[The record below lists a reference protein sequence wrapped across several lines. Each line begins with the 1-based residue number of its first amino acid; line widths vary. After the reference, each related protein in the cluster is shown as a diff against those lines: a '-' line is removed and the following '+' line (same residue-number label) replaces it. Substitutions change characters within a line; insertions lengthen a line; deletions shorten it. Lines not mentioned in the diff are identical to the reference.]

1 MNTTE
6 QLERLVSLRDQG
18 DLSEAEFEKAKAKLL
33 SDEQVDTESVE
44 TDSGSANISKAIP
57 GLWPAV
63 GVFAGNFLF
72 ISIGKG
78 DVARGF
84 AVGAIAAV
92 LTIVVFAV
100 VRAVKRS

>member
-18 DLSEAEFEKAKAKLL
+18 DLSESEFEKAKTRLL
-33 SDEQVDTESVE
+33 SDEQMDAE
-44 TDSGSANISKAIP
+44 TDSVSANASKAIP
-57 GLWPAV
+57 GLWLAV

-72 ISIGKG
+72 ISITKG

-92 LTIVVFAV
+92 LVIVFYAV